1 MNLSAD
7 LPEPS
12 DASRA
17 PNEESRERMKDN
29 VRREIAAAL
38 EYALA
43 FAYTGIDPL
52 LLEDGG
58 TPDITRGTL
67 EGQLMPGP
75 ITMFRLQSTPGCE
88 LRSYIAEGEMLDI
101 DPCTFGG
108 IGVAAVPEFARFYRH
123 VLIGRNFPH
132 HGAFGFKKV
141 GKILFEVV
149 KLLGVENVGT
159 PLPRTTPYP
168 GENPFELF
176 KW

>member
-1 MNLSAD
+1 
-7 LPEPS
+7 
-12 DASRA
+12 
-17 PNEESRERMKDN
+17 MKDN

-58 TPDITRGTL
+58 TSDITRGTL

-75 ITMFRLQSTPGCE
+75 LTMFRLQSTPGCE

-123 VLIGRNFPH
+123 VLIGPNFPH

-176 KW
+176 TW